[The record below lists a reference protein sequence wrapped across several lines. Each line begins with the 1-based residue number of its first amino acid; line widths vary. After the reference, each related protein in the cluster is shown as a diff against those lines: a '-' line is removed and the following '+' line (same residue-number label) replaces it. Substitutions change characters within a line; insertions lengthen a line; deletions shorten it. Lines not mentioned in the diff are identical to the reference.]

1 MKKPAA
7 IGTAAVLALGGLLA
21 VPVLLDNP
29 TTPAAQAA
37 AQCGAGATIGT
48 VNVSALPVQNVGV
61 YGPKQLRNAAIIINE
76 ADKAGVGRKGAVIA
90 LMTAMQESNL
100 LNHAN
105 DGSFIRPATSSVLSA
120 AAWAKARTV
129 AMESMKYPHEAVGS
143 DWDSIGLYQQ
153 RPSAGWGTVEQ
164 IMNPS
169 YSAATFLNRMKKI
182 PDWEH
187 KAYGRVAQAVQIS
200 AFPDA
205 YNKHQNTAEK
215 IADALT
221 GVTVTDA
228 TGAGDGPDPA
238 AGSCATEDGGFA
250 GTVSAQGWVQP
261 VKTYTGTPSGFGSP
275 RGAFTHA
282 GEDFSA
288 PRNTP
293 IYAAADGKVT
303 RASCADLVV
312 GRSPCQIQIDH
323 GTENGQRI
331 STLYVHMFA
340 DGLIA
345 KVGDQVKAGEHIANV
360 GTNGNSTG
368 YHLHFEVWKDKT
380 PVSPIPFLQAHGVTL
395 KP

>member
-7 IGTAAVLALGGLLA
+7 IATAAVLALGGMLA
-21 VPVLLDNP
+21 IPVLLDNP

-37 AQCGAGATIGT
+37 DQCGAGATIGT
-48 VNVSALPVQNVGV
+48 VNVSALPVQNVGT
-61 YGPKQLRNAAIIINE
+61 YGAKQLRNAAIIINE
-76 ADKAGVGRKGAVIA
+76 ASKAGVGRKGAVIA
-90 LMTAMQESNL
+90 LMTAMQESTL

-169 YSAATFLNRMKKI
+169 YSAATFIQRMKKI

-187 KAYGRVAQAVQIS
+187 KAYGQVAQAVQIS

-205 YNKHQNTAEK
+205 YNKHQSTAEK
-215 IADALT
+215 IIDALA

-228 TGAGDGPDPA
+228 TGAGTDPVP
-238 AGSCATEDGGFA
+238 GSCATNTGGFD

-261 VKTYTGTPSGFGSP
+261 VKTYTGTPSGFGAP
-275 RGAFTHA
+275 RAGYLHM

-288 PRNTP
+288 PKNTP

-303 RASCADLVV
+303 RSSCSDLAA

-323 GTENGQRI
+323 GDENGQRI

-345 KVGDQVKAGEHIANV
+345 KVGDQVKAGDHIANV

-368 YHLHFEVWKDKT
+368 YHLHFEVWRDKT
-380 PVSPIPFLQAHGVTL
+380 PISPIPFLQAHGVTL

>member
-1 MKKPAA
+1 MKKRAA
-7 IGTAAVLALGGLLA
+7 LATVVLALGGLLA

-29 TTPAAQAA
+29 TTPTAQAVD
-37 AQCGAGATIGT
+37 QCGAGATIGT
-48 VNVSALPVQNVGV
+48 VNVSALPVQNVGA
-61 YGPKQLRNAAIIINE
+61 YGAKQLRNAAIIINE
-76 ADKAGVGRKGAVIA
+76 ASKAGVGRKGAVIA

-105 DGSFIRPATSSVLSA
+105 DGSFTRPASSSVLSA
-120 AAWAKARTV
+120 AAWAKARTA

-169 YSAATFLNRMKKI
+169 YSAATFMNRMKKI
-182 PDWEH
+182 PSWEN
-187 KAYGRVAQAVQIS
+187 KAYGQVAQAVQIS

-205 YNKHQNTAEK
+205 YNKHQSTAEK
-215 IADALT
+215 IADALAD
-221 GVTVTDA
+221 VTVTDA
-228 TGAGDGPDPA
+228 NGATPDPVP
-238 AGSCATEDGGFA
+238 GSCATDDGGFK

-261 VKTYTGTPSGFGSP
+261 VKTYSGTPSGFGSP
-275 RGAFTHA
+275 RGAYTHA

-288 PRNTP
+288 PKNTP

-303 RASCADLVV
+303 RAGCSDLVV

-323 GTENGQRI
+323 GTENSKRI

-340 DGLIA
+340 DGVIA
-345 KVGDQVKAGEHIANV
+345 KVGDQVKAGDHIANV

-368 YHLHFEVWKDKT
+368 YHLHFEVWQDKT
-380 PVSPIPFLQAHGVTL
+380 PVSPIPFLQTHGVTL